1 MAGLLGNSCKMWS
14 FHCRVRRITRASPA
28 SHDGLAGQGAESI
41 DGLFLARHVNQKGHG
56 VILLADGW
64 MEQWPRKEELWS
76 QVSRSMTWDN
86 RTTSFNEV
94 KPSLGVA
101 CTESSETFEKL
112 LLLYYKEVA
121 HTYIYICLCVRIP
134 THTYIYIYTVNICV
148 LCKYVIIFM
157 FIFYCYYYAFVCM
170 QLYMQL
176 YVI

>member
-1 MAGLLGNSCKMWS
+1 MAGRLGNSCKMWS

-28 SHDGLAGQGAESI
+28 SHDGLAVQGAESI

-76 QVSRSMTWDN
+76 QVSRSMKTWDN

-112 LLLYYKEVA
+112 LLLLYYKEVA
-121 HTYIYICLCVRIP
+121 HTS
-134 THTYIYIYTVNICV
+134 IYIYVCACAFLHTHIHIYIY
-148 LCKYVIIFM
+148 CKHMCIM
-157 FIFYCYYYAFVCM
+157 
-170 QLYMQL
+170 
-176 YVI
+176 

>member
-28 SHDGLAGQGAESI
+28 SHDGLAVQGAESI

-76 QVSRSMTWDN
+76 QVSRSMKTWDN

-121 HTYIYICLCVRIP
+121 HTSIYIYICLCVRIP
-134 THTYIYIYTVNICV
+134 THTYTYIYIYI
-148 LCKYVIIFM
+148 L
-157 FIFYCYYYAFVCM
+157 
-170 QLYMQL
+170 
-176 YVI
+176 